1 MMRRKCGI
9 LRLKNLRMNIRLF
22 KKLGYD
28 MLIILKKLKNTIF
41 FVL

>member
-1 MMRRKCGI
+1 MMRRKFGTT
-9 LRLKNLRMNIRLF
+9 RPRNLRMNIRLF

-28 MLIILKKLKNTIF
+28 VLIILKKLKNTIF